1 MKDIRILIADD
12 DKEIRNLL
20 KIYLERELYMV
31 DTAINGDEA
40 LQLFNQNNY
49 NLVILDLMMPKVDG
63 IEVCRKLRDKTNVP
77 ILMLTAK
84 DHEVDKIL
92 GLSIGAD
99 DYITKP
105 FSIHEVIAR
114 VKALMRRFLV
124 LGSDANIQKKTTLT
138 FKGLLIDL
146 NTYTVHTN
154 KEEINLTGKELEL
167 LKFFTSNPGQVF
179 TKTQLFRNVWDD
191 NYIEDDNTVMV
202 HIRKLRKKIEID
214 PSNPKFIQTVWGIG
228 YKFVGESLKIDK
240 ILFLISLQLIIY
252 GLLNIQ
258 MDPKVKISLFI
269 TLILI
274 TMYLFFS
281 RIQFIQ
287 HRKSIDT
294 KLSRVLKGNLQA
306 RLFTSNDRSLHNIV
320 FSINELIAELEKVR
334 IEAKRSEESRKKL
347 LSSISH
353 DIRTPLTSIIGY
365 IDALKDEVAASEI
378 EKQEYLKIL
387 HMKSNNL
394 KHLVDEIFNM
404 AKLDANEFPL
414 KEEELDFSEV
424 TREVLIE
431 FLPEL
436 SKHNIELQILIPEST
451 FPIMADQLSLIR
463 IIGNLMKNAI
473 YYGKDGKTVGVEL
486 LETDTEYELL
496 IWDKGPGIPKHDLQ
510 NIFER
515 MYRSEQSR
523 NSSFGG
529 SGLGLSISKALVE
542 KNGGHI
548 WVESNPWERTT
559 FGFSIPKHNTFK
571 K

>member
-124 LGSDANIQKKTTLT
+124 LGSDANIQEKTTLT

-179 TKTQLFRNVWDD
+179 TKTQLFRNVWDN

-202 HIRKLRKKIEID
+202 HIRKLRKKIEVD
-214 PSNPKFIQTVWGIG
+214 PSNPKFIQTIWGIG
-228 YKFVGESLKIDK
+228 YKFVGE
-240 ILFLISLQLIIY
+240 QLE
-252 GLLNIQ
+252 
-258 MDPKVKISLFI
+258 D
-269 TLILI
+269 
-274 TMYLFFS
+274 
-281 RIQFIQ
+281 
-287 HRKSIDT
+287 
-294 KLSRVLKGNLQA
+294 
-306 RLFTSNDRSLHNIV
+306 
-320 FSINELIAELEKVR
+320 
-334 IEAKRSEESRKKL
+334 
-347 LSSISH
+347 
-353 DIRTPLTSIIGY
+353 
-365 IDALKDEVAASEI
+365 
-378 EKQEYLKIL
+378 
-387 HMKSNNL
+387 
-394 KHLVDEIFNM
+394 
-404 AKLDANEFPL
+404 
-414 KEEELDFSEV
+414 
-424 TREVLIE
+424 
-431 FLPEL
+431 
-436 SKHNIELQILIPEST
+436 
-451 FPIMADQLSLIR
+451 
-463 IIGNLMKNAI
+463 
-473 YYGKDGKTVGVEL
+473 
-486 LETDTEYELL
+486 
-496 IWDKGPGIPKHDLQ
+496 
-510 NIFER
+510 
-515 MYRSEQSR
+515 
-523 NSSFGG
+523 
-529 SGLGLSISKALVE
+529 
-542 KNGGHI
+542 
-548 WVESNPWERTT
+548 
-559 FGFSIPKHNTFK
+559 
-571 K
+571 

>member
-84 DHEVDKIL
+84 DHEVDKIS

-202 HIRKLRKKIEID
+202 HIRKLRKKIEVD

-228 YKFVGESLKIDK
+228 YKFVGE
-240 ILFLISLQLIIY
+240 QLE
-252 GLLNIQ
+252 
-258 MDPKVKISLFI
+258 D
-269 TLILI
+269 
-274 TMYLFFS
+274 
-281 RIQFIQ
+281 
-287 HRKSIDT
+287 
-294 KLSRVLKGNLQA
+294 
-306 RLFTSNDRSLHNIV
+306 
-320 FSINELIAELEKVR
+320 
-334 IEAKRSEESRKKL
+334 
-347 LSSISH
+347 
-353 DIRTPLTSIIGY
+353 
-365 IDALKDEVAASEI
+365 
-378 EKQEYLKIL
+378 
-387 HMKSNNL
+387 
-394 KHLVDEIFNM
+394 
-404 AKLDANEFPL
+404 
-414 KEEELDFSEV
+414 
-424 TREVLIE
+424 
-431 FLPEL
+431 
-436 SKHNIELQILIPEST
+436 
-451 FPIMADQLSLIR
+451 
-463 IIGNLMKNAI
+463 
-473 YYGKDGKTVGVEL
+473 
-486 LETDTEYELL
+486 
-496 IWDKGPGIPKHDLQ
+496 
-510 NIFER
+510 
-515 MYRSEQSR
+515 
-523 NSSFGG
+523 
-529 SGLGLSISKALVE
+529 
-542 KNGGHI
+542 
-548 WVESNPWERTT
+548 
-559 FGFSIPKHNTFK
+559 
-571 K
+571 

>member
-124 LGSDANIQKKTTLT
+124 LGSDANTQEKTTLT

-228 YKFVGESLKIDK
+228 YKFVGE
-240 ILFLISLQLIIY
+240 QLE
-252 GLLNIQ
+252 
-258 MDPKVKISLFI
+258 D
-269 TLILI
+269 
-274 TMYLFFS
+274 
-281 RIQFIQ
+281 
-287 HRKSIDT
+287 
-294 KLSRVLKGNLQA
+294 
-306 RLFTSNDRSLHNIV
+306 
-320 FSINELIAELEKVR
+320 
-334 IEAKRSEESRKKL
+334 
-347 LSSISH
+347 
-353 DIRTPLTSIIGY
+353 
-365 IDALKDEVAASEI
+365 
-378 EKQEYLKIL
+378 
-387 HMKSNNL
+387 
-394 KHLVDEIFNM
+394 
-404 AKLDANEFPL
+404 
-414 KEEELDFSEV
+414 
-424 TREVLIE
+424 
-431 FLPEL
+431 
-436 SKHNIELQILIPEST
+436 
-451 FPIMADQLSLIR
+451 
-463 IIGNLMKNAI
+463 
-473 YYGKDGKTVGVEL
+473 
-486 LETDTEYELL
+486 
-496 IWDKGPGIPKHDLQ
+496 
-510 NIFER
+510 
-515 MYRSEQSR
+515 
-523 NSSFGG
+523 
-529 SGLGLSISKALVE
+529 
-542 KNGGHI
+542 
-548 WVESNPWERTT
+548 
-559 FGFSIPKHNTFK
+559 
-571 K
+571 

>member
-1 MKDIRILIADD
+1 MKDISILIADD

-124 LGSDANIQKKTTLT
+124 LGSDANIQEKTTLT

-202 HIRKLRKKIEID
+202 HIRKLRKKIEVD

-228 YKFVGESLKIDK
+228 YKFVGE
-240 ILFLISLQLIIY
+240 QLE
-252 GLLNIQ
+252 
-258 MDPKVKISLFI
+258 D
-269 TLILI
+269 
-274 TMYLFFS
+274 
-281 RIQFIQ
+281 
-287 HRKSIDT
+287 
-294 KLSRVLKGNLQA
+294 
-306 RLFTSNDRSLHNIV
+306 
-320 FSINELIAELEKVR
+320 
-334 IEAKRSEESRKKL
+334 
-347 LSSISH
+347 
-353 DIRTPLTSIIGY
+353 
-365 IDALKDEVAASEI
+365 
-378 EKQEYLKIL
+378 
-387 HMKSNNL
+387 
-394 KHLVDEIFNM
+394 
-404 AKLDANEFPL
+404 
-414 KEEELDFSEV
+414 
-424 TREVLIE
+424 
-431 FLPEL
+431 
-436 SKHNIELQILIPEST
+436 
-451 FPIMADQLSLIR
+451 
-463 IIGNLMKNAI
+463 
-473 YYGKDGKTVGVEL
+473 
-486 LETDTEYELL
+486 
-496 IWDKGPGIPKHDLQ
+496 
-510 NIFER
+510 
-515 MYRSEQSR
+515 
-523 NSSFGG
+523 
-529 SGLGLSISKALVE
+529 
-542 KNGGHI
+542 
-548 WVESNPWERTT
+548 
-559 FGFSIPKHNTFK
+559 
-571 K
+571 

>member
-124 LGSDANIQKKTTLT
+124 LGSDTNIQEKTILT

-202 HIRKLRKKIEID
+202 HIRKLRKKIEVD

-228 YKFVGESLKIDK
+228 YKFVGE
-240 ILFLISLQLIIY
+240 QLE
-252 GLLNIQ
+252 
-258 MDPKVKISLFI
+258 D
-269 TLILI
+269 
-274 TMYLFFS
+274 
-281 RIQFIQ
+281 
-287 HRKSIDT
+287 
-294 KLSRVLKGNLQA
+294 
-306 RLFTSNDRSLHNIV
+306 
-320 FSINELIAELEKVR
+320 
-334 IEAKRSEESRKKL
+334 
-347 LSSISH
+347 
-353 DIRTPLTSIIGY
+353 
-365 IDALKDEVAASEI
+365 
-378 EKQEYLKIL
+378 
-387 HMKSNNL
+387 
-394 KHLVDEIFNM
+394 
-404 AKLDANEFPL
+404 
-414 KEEELDFSEV
+414 
-424 TREVLIE
+424 
-431 FLPEL
+431 
-436 SKHNIELQILIPEST
+436 
-451 FPIMADQLSLIR
+451 
-463 IIGNLMKNAI
+463 
-473 YYGKDGKTVGVEL
+473 
-486 LETDTEYELL
+486 
-496 IWDKGPGIPKHDLQ
+496 
-510 NIFER
+510 
-515 MYRSEQSR
+515 
-523 NSSFGG
+523 
-529 SGLGLSISKALVE
+529 
-542 KNGGHI
+542 
-548 WVESNPWERTT
+548 
-559 FGFSIPKHNTFK
+559 
-571 K
+571 

>member
-63 IEVCRKLRDKTNVP
+63 IEVCKKLRDKTNVP

-124 LGSDANIQKKTTLT
+124 LGSDANIQEKTTLT

-202 HIRKLRKKIEID
+202 HIRKLRKKIEVD

-228 YKFVGESLKIDK
+228 YKFVGE
-240 ILFLISLQLIIY
+240 QLE
-252 GLLNIQ
+252 
-258 MDPKVKISLFI
+258 D
-269 TLILI
+269 
-274 TMYLFFS
+274 
-281 RIQFIQ
+281 
-287 HRKSIDT
+287 
-294 KLSRVLKGNLQA
+294 
-306 RLFTSNDRSLHNIV
+306 
-320 FSINELIAELEKVR
+320 
-334 IEAKRSEESRKKL
+334 
-347 LSSISH
+347 
-353 DIRTPLTSIIGY
+353 
-365 IDALKDEVAASEI
+365 
-378 EKQEYLKIL
+378 
-387 HMKSNNL
+387 
-394 KHLVDEIFNM
+394 
-404 AKLDANEFPL
+404 
-414 KEEELDFSEV
+414 
-424 TREVLIE
+424 
-431 FLPEL
+431 
-436 SKHNIELQILIPEST
+436 
-451 FPIMADQLSLIR
+451 
-463 IIGNLMKNAI
+463 
-473 YYGKDGKTVGVEL
+473 
-486 LETDTEYELL
+486 
-496 IWDKGPGIPKHDLQ
+496 
-510 NIFER
+510 
-515 MYRSEQSR
+515 
-523 NSSFGG
+523 
-529 SGLGLSISKALVE
+529 
-542 KNGGHI
+542 
-548 WVESNPWERTT
+548 
-559 FGFSIPKHNTFK
+559 
-571 K
+571 